1 MKSQRRIRTEK
12 EAVQYLNDNVSSL
25 SSERRRSAMAR
36 IRFAKQPNVE
46 AKRIIQKY
54 HLDKASSIA
63 ANDQIDL
70 SDTEELRVRLFR
82 RDSIIEEPHISLLE
96 SLERDIIICGMT
108 THEFK
113 RRSSHILSIPS
124 ALPKRMRQAE
134 MEYLKE

>member
-63 ANDQIDL
+63 VNDQIDL

-96 SLERDIIICGMT
+96 RRNRVGSSNRNLQERCEG
-108 THEFK
+108 
-113 RRSSHILSIPS
+113 
-124 ALPKRMRQAE
+124 
-134 MEYLKE
+134 